1 MSRILQRPAEFIDNA
16 TETWSIKS
24 EAIFKH
30 ANDVEALSNSKLHV
44 FLQSLDESDATI
56 AALMTLPYILPEPR

>member
-1 MSRILQRPAEFIDNA
+1 MTEISRILQRPAEFIDNA

-30 ANDVEALSNSKLHV
+30 ANDVEALSNSKLRV
-44 FLQSLDESDATI
+44 FLQSLDESGKNV
-56 AALMTLPYILPEPR
+56 